1 MAERF
6 PSDHT
11 PSVGNNDEDMDSGFS
26 SISSTQTNEQTPHA
40 RVQTPPRSQT
50 PSPLQTPQTSHTR
63 EEHVNSSVE
72 VKSAPGDDNRPQ
84 SPTPFYR
91 PEIRPS
97 YDVHIIYDKDH
108 HGDDGPVPL
117 VRLLEEE
124 LDRCDITY
132 TDCDRDN
139 LPGISTIQ
147 QQSDLI
153 LQADFTIIF
162 LSIPP
167 EPGQIS
173 CLVSHCVEKALI
185 IKRQQGQINR
195 VIPVF
200 CHMSNDEVMSA
211 IENESCLSQL
221 RFLDHIVATHED
233 NTWIDRVMA
242 ALRGTP
248 TGKLLY

>member
-1 MAERF
+1 MQNPTRLQTLPALQ
-6 PSDHT
+6 T
-11 PSVGNNDEDMDSGFS
+11 AAS
-26 SISSTQTNEQTPHA
+26 SQKSSTELKA
-40 RVQTPPRSQT
+40 
-50 PSPLQTPQTSHTR
+50 
-63 EEHVNSSVE
+63 
-72 VKSAPGDDNRPQ
+72 APGDDNKPHPQ
-84 SPTPFYR
+84 TKRNPS
-91 PEIRPS
+91 EIRPS

-108 HGDDGPVPL
+108 LGDDGPVPL

-153 LQADFTIIF
+153 LQADFTVIF

-167 EPGQIS
+167 QPPQPGQIS
-173 CLVSHCVEKALI
+173 RLVSHCVDKALI

-200 CHMSNDEVMSA
+200 CH
-211 IENESCLSQL
+211 IENESCLIQL
-221 RFLDHIVATHED
+221 MYLEHIVARYKD
-233 NTWIDRVMA
+233 NTWIDKIMK
-242 ALRGTP
+242 ALTETP
-248 TGKLLY
+248 AGKLYSNIITVFQLNYYPLKSEPSDYRGCYNYPSFSKGPGPVFSYKLRYIVGF